1 MADIVSFPPRP
12 TRTTARLPPLPR
24 LHGAVRTRAS
34 LLAGGFSVLLT
45 VLSFALVMLVGAALL
60 YDGSFVSLAPTGL
73 CIGQQS
79 CQVPG
84 TEPLRAL
91 LPMQRDLLAVGLV
104 LLSAPALMVL
114 AHLRGLFR
122 LYAAGI
128 VFQADNVIKISR
140 TGLWLLAY
148 AAAPFLVDLLLRR
161 AGLPGGGEWFRVDTV
176 AAVII
181 GLSLLLVSQVIACG
195 REMEQRRDLYI

>member
-1 MADIVSFPPRP
+1 MADIVTFPARP
-12 TRTTARLPPLPR
+12 LRSDARLPPLPR

-34 LLAGGFSVLLT
+34 LLAAGFSVLLT
-45 VLSFALVMLVGAALL
+45 ILSFALVMLVGAALM

-73 CIGQQS
+73 CLGEQA
-79 CQVPG
+79 CQLPG

-128 VFQADNVIKISR
+128 VFEADNVTQISR
-140 TGLWLLAY
+140 TGCWLLAY
-148 AAAPFLVDLLLRR
+148 AAAPFLVDLLLHR
-161 AGLPGGGEWFRVDTV
+161 AGLSPAGNWFRVDVV

-181 GLSLLLVSQVIACG
+181 GVSLLLVAQVIACG
-195 REMEQRRDLYI
+195 REMEQRRDLFI